1 MHQSRSS
8 SRLTVRYYGSKL
20 KWYVPSL
27 YLLPSESDEHGAL
40 EFKKSLDL
48 VNREKGNIWIL
59 GDLNYPDLTW
69 DDDDVPII
77 KPGCSYPS
85 LYDDFVEML
94 NDFSLSQ
101 MVREPTR
108 DGSILDLFMTTNP
121 TLVKSI
127 SIIPGLS
134 DHDVVRCVIDT
145 KPKQSKQPPRN
156 GQSYYRRILHDTA
169 GYRRIAQDTAG

>member
-1 MHQSRSS
+1 M
-8 SRLTVRYYGSKL
+8 VGSKPL
-20 KWYVPSL
+20 FIAAIYR
-27 YLLPSESDEHGAL
+27 PSESDEHSAL

-85 LYDDFVEML
+85 LYDAFVEML

-101 MVREPTR
+101 MVREPIR
-108 DGSILDLFMTTNP
+108 DGNILDLFMTTNP

-127 SIIPGLS
+127 SIIPVLS
-134 DHDVVRCVIDT
+134 DHDVVRCVMDT
-145 KPKQSKQPPRN
+145 KPKQSKQPPRKA
-156 GQSYYRRILHDTA
+156 YLYRKADWESFRECMKSFCDSFVN
-169 GYRRIAQDTAG
+169 